1 MKRTEKESGLINFL
15 KALIIGLVAFIPFV
29 YNPNYF
35 FPFFSAKTAFFQGS
49 IIIIL
54 FLFLYAVHL
63 GKVKFPK
70 LDMIGASFL
79 LFLGCMFISSI
90 FGLDFGHSFWS
101 SFERGTGL
109 LFYSSLFV
117 LFILLR
123 AIFKTERD
131 WAKLYLGIAL
141 SMTIIAVFT
150 FFDQNIGN
158 FFGGG
163 FTLGNSSFV
172 GASLLFPMFASFIL
186 LPKIFGKKKGY
197 IVAGIIFFLSVLCPI
212 FINTPGILNGT
223 IDGVMSLVGEARGA
237 ALGLFFG
244 VISSAIL
251 YLSFSSKKIMKF
263 SGIVLGVILLAVV
276 SVGIVKL
283 VTPGNVVNQKFSDA
297 AWPNRFVYWDIGIEG
312 FKQNPIFGQ
321 GHEMFVA
328 EFTKNFN
335 PIILT
340 PKYLNEYFVD
350 RPHNAYIEIIYN
362 FGIVGALA
370 FAFLI
375 FSLFYSINLAR
386 KKSKIN
392 NLEASLL
399 CGLLI
404 SYLIQNIFIFDTMVP
419 LILFVVTFGFVSFI
433 SSDEKDEEGGSKFY
447 QLMEH
452 PFSPL
457 VFGAVLI
464 TAFIFFAYLPAFKSK
479 SYVRIATAKDPV
491 ERMSL
496 YDNGEV
502 ISIGDSTDN
511 PVIAE
516 MVFNQISK
524 FTSSAVKMTPEDRS
538 MVVTDLKGAISF
550 AERGAERFP
559 YYQRTFTILASLN
572 NLAAYF
578 SPQQDRG
585 AFIMEAE
592 KWGNK
597 AVEVSPNNPQG
608 LWVLAQVYEIVTEW
622 ELSYEMLDKAIQIA
636 PYQKTSYMRGM
647 IVAMEDGNREKYNE
661 YRDLLLVT
669 FPKLTESDY
678 PAWGT
683 VPKVERIKN

>member
-1 MKRTEKESGLINFL
+1 MKRIEKESGLINFL
-15 KALIIGLVAFIPFV
+15 KASIIGLVAFIPFV

-35 FPFFSAKTAFFQGS
+35 FPFFSAKTALFQGA

-54 FLFLYAVHL
+54 FLYLYAIHL
-63 GKVKFPK
+63 GKEKFPK
-70 LDMIGASFL
+70 LDMVGASFL
-79 LFLGCMFISSI
+79 FFIGCMFVSSI

-101 SFERGTGL
+101 AFERGTGL

-117 LFILLR
+117 LFVLLK
-123 AIFKTERD
+123 AIFKTQRD
-131 WAKLYLGIAL
+131 WANLYFGIAI

-172 GASLLFPMFASFIL
+172 GASLLFPMFASFVL
-186 LPKIFGKKKGY
+186 LPKVFGKKNGY
-197 IVAGIIFFLSVLCPI
+197 IIAGLIFLISVLCPI
-212 FINTPGILNGT
+212 FINTPGILSGT

-244 VISSAIL
+244 AISSGIL
-251 YLSFSSKKIMKF
+251 YLSFSSKKMMKF
-263 SGIVLGVILLAVV
+263 SGIILGIILLAVV

-283 VTPGNVVNQKFSDA
+283 VTPGNLINQKFSEA
-297 AWPNRFVYWDIGIEG
+297 AWPNRFVYWNIGIEG
-312 FKQNPIFGQ
+312 FKENPIFGQ

-335 PIILT
+335 PVILT

-386 KKSKIN
+386 KKARIN

-399 CGLLI
+399 CGLII
-404 SYLIQNIFIFDTMVP
+404 SYLIQNIFIFDTMIP
-419 LILFVVTFGFVSFI
+419 LILFVVTFGFISFI
-433 SSDEKDEEGGSKFY
+433 SDEEEEKKDGKFY

-452 PFSPL
+452 PFSPIF
-457 VFGAVLI
+457 FGVLLL
-464 TAFIFFAYLPAFKSK
+464 TAFVFFAYLPAFKSK
-479 SYVRIATAKDPV
+479 SYVKIATAKDPI

-496 YDNGEV
+496 YDNGEI
-502 ISIGDSTDN
+502 ISAGDSTDN

-524 FTSSAVKMTPEDRS
+524 FTSSAVQMTPEDRS
-538 MVVTDLKGAISF
+538 MVVNDLKGAISF

-585 AFIMEAE
+585 AFIIEAE

-622 ELSYEMLDKAIQIA
+622 ELSYEMLDKAIEIA

-647 IVAMEDGNREKYNE
+647 IVAMEEGNRKKYDE
-661 YRDLLLVT
+661 W
-669 FPKLTESDY
+669 PS
-678 PAWGT
+678 
-683 VPKVERIKN
+683 

>member
-15 KALIIGLVAFIPFV
+15 KASLIGLVAFIPFV
-29 YNPNYF
+29 YSPNYF
-35 FPFFSAKTAFFQGS
+35 FPFFSAKTAVFQGS
-49 IIIIL
+49 IIILL
-54 FLFLYAVHL
+54 FLFLYAIHL
-63 GKVKFPK
+63 GKARLPK
-70 LDMIGASFL
+70 LDMVGASFL
-79 LFLGCMFISSI
+79 FFIGCMFISSI

-101 SFERGTGL
+101 AFERGTGL
-109 LFYSSLFV
+109 LFYASLFV
-117 LFILLR
+117 FFILLKSV
-123 AIFKTERD
+123 FKTERD
-131 WAKLYLGIAL
+131 WAKLYFGIAI
-141 SMTIIAVFT
+141 SMTVIAVFT
-150 FFDQNIGN
+150 FFDQSIGN

-172 GASLLFPMFASFIL
+172 GASLLFPMFVSFIA

-197 IVAGIIFFLSVLCPI
+197 IVAGIIFLISVLCPI
-212 FINTPGILNGT
+212 FINTPGIFSGT
-223 IDGVMSLVGEARGA
+223 IDGVMSLAGEARGA

-251 YLSFSSKKIMKF
+251 YASFSSKKAIKM
-263 SGIVLGVILLAVV
+263 SGIILGVILFSVV
-276 SVGIVKL
+276 LVGTLKL
-283 VTPGNVVNQKFSDA
+283 VTPGSAINQKFSDA
-297 AWPNRFVYWDIGIEG
+297 AWPNRFIYWDIGIQG
-312 FKQNPIFGQ
+312 FKENPVFGQ

-328 EFTKNFN
+328 EFTKNFD

-375 FSLFYSINLAR
+375 FSLFYSINSAR
-386 KKSKIN
+386 RNFRVN
-392 NLEASLL
+392 NLEASVLY
-399 CGLLI
+399 GLII
-404 SYLIQNIFIFDTMVP
+404 SYLIQNIFIFDTMIP
-419 LILFVVTFGFVSFI
+419 LILFVVTFGFISFI
-433 SSDEKDEEGGSKFY
+433 SRDEKENEKNGKFY

-452 PFSPL
+452 PFSPI
-457 VFGAVLI
+457 VFGAILI

-479 SYVRIATAKDPV
+479 SYVKIATAKDPM

-496 YDNGEV
+496 YDNGQI

-524 FTSSAVKMTPEDRS
+524 FTSSSVNMTAEDRA
-538 MVVTDLKGAISF
+538 VVVADLKGAIEF

-559 YYQRTFTILASLN
+559 YYQRTFTVLASLN

-585 AFIMEAE
+585 AFIVEAE

-622 ELSYEMLDKAIQIA
+622 ELSYEMLDKAIDIA

-647 IVAMEDGNREKYNE
+647 IVAMEDGNKSKYDE
-661 YRDLLLVT
+661 YRDLLLAT
-669 FPKLTESDY
+669 FPQLTEKDY
-678 PAWGT
+678 PAWGS
-683 VPKVERIKN
+683 VQKVQRIVK